1 MAIQGFV
8 RPSCHESY
16 ITSHKICKL
25 TEVIIIVH
33 RTSATISGDATQ
45 YSQSTSKCAR
55 NRKLTEATVNI
66 FGPRLR
72 KYLSAR
78 ASSVSEESPQSKI
91 LFSVFFFCTLHASIP
106 FERYLA
112 IVVNIWFIA
121 NILVSTVDSWNC
133 STPRLC
139 LCVCYARPAPF
150 GRIDRVLPSLNF
162 TSHRIIICLRS
173 DITNNKIRIHIFRL
187 WLHRTSDVYY

>member
-1 MAIQGFV
+1 MQHNILNQRAN
-8 RPSCHESY
+8 
-16 ITSHKICKL
+16 
-25 TEVIIIVH
+25 
-33 RTSATISGDATQ
+33 
-45 YSQSTSKCAR
+45 AR
-55 NRKLTEATVNI
+55 ETVSWLKQRWIFLDRDYVNIWARARRRSPRKAHNRK
-66 FGPRLR
+66 
-72 KYLSAR
+72 YYS
-78 ASSVSEESPQSKI
+78 
-91 LFSVFFFCTLHASIP
+91 LFFLCTLHASIP

-112 IVVNIWFIA
+112 IVVKIWFIA